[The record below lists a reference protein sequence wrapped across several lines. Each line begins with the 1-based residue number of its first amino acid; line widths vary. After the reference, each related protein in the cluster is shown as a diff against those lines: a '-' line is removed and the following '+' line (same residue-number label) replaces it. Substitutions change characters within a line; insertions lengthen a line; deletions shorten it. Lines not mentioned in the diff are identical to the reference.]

1 MSRETNTYG
10 FRRVVPMWAVCRVM
24 RPCKVATARAS
35 FAAMERS
42 ELIFELDLVRAR
54 LDTLAAR
61 RLVAPFS
68 PHEKTE
74 YEQHADREKELLTL
88 LHAVPSTA

>member
-1 MSRETNTYG
+1 
-10 FRRVVPMWAVCRVM
+10 
-24 RPCKVATARAS
+24 
-35 FAAMERS
+35 MERS

-68 PHEKTE
+68 AHERTE
-74 YEQHADREKELLTL
+74 YERHASREKELLTL
-88 LHAVPSTA
+88 LHATVATTA

>member
-1 MSRETNTYG
+1 
-10 FRRVVPMWAVCRVM
+10 
-24 RPCKVATARAS
+24 
-35 FAAMERS
+35 MERS
-42 ELIFELDLVRAR
+42 ELLFELDLIRAR

-74 YEQHADREKELLTL
+74 YEQHASREKELLTL
-88 LHAVPSTA
+88 LHATVAPTA

>member
-1 MSRETNTYG
+1 
-10 FRRVVPMWAVCRVM
+10 MWAVCRIV
-24 RPCKVATARAS
+24 RPCHVATARAS

-42 ELIFELDLVRAR
+42 ELYFELDLIRAR

-68 PHEKTE
+68 SQEKSE
-74 YEQHADREKELLTL
+74 YEKHATREQELLRQI
-88 LHAVPSTA
+88 HAAVTATA

>member
-1 MSRETNTYG
+1 
-10 FRRVVPMWAVCRVM
+10 
-24 RPCKVATARAS
+24 
-35 FAAMERS
+35 MERS

-74 YEQHADREKELLTL
+74 YEKHAAREKELLQL
-88 LHAVPSTA
+88 LHAAVTTTA

>member
-1 MSRETNTYG
+1 
-10 FRRVVPMWAVCRVM
+10 
-24 RPCKVATARAS
+24 
-35 FAAMERS
+35 MERS

-68 PHEKTE
+68 PHEKHE
-74 YEQHADREKELLTL
+74 YENHAAREKELLTL
-88 LHAVPSTA
+88 LHASVATTA